1 MKFTLFGLN
10 VEFACMSK
18 GLESG
23 LSNCNG
29 LVVVLV
35 ASENGK
41 RVDSQQ
47 GRLRV
52 KGYHSSAKVNFIF
65 LI

>member
-23 LSNCNG
+23 LSNCNSG
-29 LVVVLV
+29 WPRQL
-35 ASENGK
+35 SFWSPQKTENGSIASK
-41 RVDSQQ
+41 ED
-47 GRLRV
+47 LE
-52 KGYHSSAKVNFIF
+52 
-65 LI
+65 